1 MSLLTPLGLLGLLGV
16 IVLIIIYIIKPN
28 YQSKF
33 ISSTFIW
40 KLSLKYKKKKVP
52 LSKLRNILLFI
63 CQVLI
68 LTAAAFILTQP
79 IIDDSM
85 GAENGDTIIIIDASA
100 SMQAKTHEQ
109 TRLERAVTQALAD
122 AKEALDKGNK
132 VTVIVAADEAS
143 FLLQQVGGDQATLVY
158 DAFATLSESP
168 ETLFTYGTPDID
180 GAMSLAEQITSYTDK
195 ATVTL
200 YTDTVYMNQGNVN
213 VYDVKDMSEWNAAI
227 LDVRATIVENY
238 YRIEIDVACYGAD
251 ARVAVNCEIF
261 DVNDTG
267 TSMVIEKDAYC
278 SDDAITTLVFAFATE
293 DMTPAEIELIDENIS
308 VFAYEHIYV
317 HLEVLDSLEHDN
329 SFYLY
334 GGKKPT
340 LKVQYYSALPNNF

>member
-100 SMQAKTHEQ
+100 SMLAESAGSTRFERTVAAVQTHVAELFKDEK
-109 TRLERAVTQALAD
+109 RVS
-122 AKEALDKGNK
+122 
-132 VTVIVAADEAS
+132 VIVASENSYFLVQQAEAEKTERIKETS
-143 FLLQQVGGDQATLVY
+143 KFSTITPSCTSIGD
-158 DAFATLSESP
+158 
-168 ETLFTYGTPDID
+168 GNNKI
-180 GAMSLAEQITSYTDK
+180 IT
-195 ATVTL
+195 
-200 YTDTVYMNQGNVN
+200 
-213 VYDVKDMSEWNAAI
+213 
-227 LDVRATIVENY
+227 
-238 YRIEIDVACYGAD
+238 
-251 ARVAVNCEIF
+251 
-261 DVNDTG
+261 
-267 TSMVIEKDAYC
+267 
-278 SDDAITTLVFAFATE
+278 
-293 DMTPAEIELIDENIS
+293 
-308 VFAYEHIYV
+308 
-317 HLEVLDSLEHDN
+317 
-329 SFYLY
+329 
-334 GGKKPT
+334 
-340 LKVQYYSALPNNF
+340 